1 MAWSLTV
8 DGQVFR
14 EGDLTIDEAERME
27 EVCGVTWRQLN
38 PLRSAGVARGIAQVL
53 CETRLGLSSEAALAK
68 VKALRVDEYFD
79 MVGSYDPD
87 EDMPTQYENGFPQ
100 PADATSTDG

>member
-27 EVCGVTWRQLN
+27 QVCAVTWRQLN
-38 PLRSAGVARGIAQVL
+38 PLRSAAIARGIAQVL
-53 CETRLGLSSEAALAK
+53 CETRLGMTAEAAKAK
-68 VKALRVDEYFD
+68 VGSLRVDDYFD

-87 EDMPTQYENGFPQ
+87 EDMPDQYENGFPP
-100 PADATSTDG
+100 PAAEISIPG